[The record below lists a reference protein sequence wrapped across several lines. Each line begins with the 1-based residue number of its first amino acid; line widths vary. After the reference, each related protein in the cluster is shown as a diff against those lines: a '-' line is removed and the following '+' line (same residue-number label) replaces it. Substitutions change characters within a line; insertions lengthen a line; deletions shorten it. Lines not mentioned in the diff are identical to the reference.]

1 MSDYTRVVSLRISSD
16 LLEGV
21 RERARAEGRSV
32 SGEIVYLVREQVE
45 ARAPAGPPKKITG
58 WLEHRPV
65 PGTYAEF
72 RQGRDAASRQ
82 LAEAVRRKAKTNT
95 KAKSR

>member
-1 MSDYTRVVSLRISSD
+1 MNDYSRVLSLRISSE

-32 SGEIVYLVREQVE
+32 SGQIVYLVREQIE
-45 ARAPAGPPKKITG
+45 PRAPAAPPKKISG
-58 WLEHRPV
+58 WLAHRSV
-65 PGTYAEF
+65 PASHAEF
-72 RQGRDAASRQ
+72 RRGR
-82 LAEAVRRKAKTNT
+82 AEASQLLADAVGRRA